1 MDEDVRK
8 FVGHAWLDEHN
19 DTYFVVELDVA
30 DLKEKQSRFSTIMEK
45 EGDILEIESLA
56 SDPTEISQE
65 SAEKALG
72 LVGDQWET
80 GVLVEYEGEDL
91 EELEYGDEDCH
102 ALRYGRVRFSGW
114 LNNGREYIEYICFP
128 KHWDGKACTLLYLK

>member
-1 MDEDVRK
+1 MDKDWKK

-19 DTYFVVELDVA
+19 DAYFVVELDVA
-30 DLKEKQSRFSTIMEK
+30 DLKEKMSRFSAIMEK
-45 EGDILEIESLA
+45 EKDILEIESLA

-91 EELEYGDEDCH
+91 EELEYGDMDKH
-102 ALRYGRVRFSGW
+102 YLRYGRVRFSGW
-114 LNNGREYIEYICFP
+114 LNRLNAIEYICLP
-128 KHWDGKACTLLYLK
+128 KHWDGKACTKLYFK

>member
-19 DTYFVVELDVA
+19 DAYFVVELNVA
-30 DLKEKQSRFSTIMEK
+30 ELKEKQSRFSTIMEK
-45 EGDILEIESLA
+45 EGDIMEIESLA

-91 EELEYGDEDCH
+91 EDLEYGEGVYHD
-102 ALRYGRVRFSGW
+102 LRYGKVRFSGW
-114 LNNGREYIEYICFP
+114 LNKLNAIEYICHP
-128 KHWDGKACTLLYLK
+128 KHWDGTACTKLYLK

>member
-8 FVGHAWLDEHN
+8 FVGHAWLDEHT

-80 GVLVEYEGEDL
+80 GVLVEYKGEDL
-91 EELEYGDEDCH
+91 EELEYGDGDYH
-102 ALRYGRVRFSGW
+102 DLRYGRVQFSGW
-114 LNNGREYIEYICFP
+114 LNRLNAIEYICLP
-128 KHWDGKACTLLYLK
+128 KHWDGKACTKLYLK